1 MKKFVVF
8 EGIDGSGKS
17 TVSRRV
23 YEELEMR
30 GYDAILTHEPFNEE
44 IKRLIEEIMEKG
56 GDPFSVTLLFLVDR
70 IEHSKRIKEWLDQG
84 KIVVC
89 DRYEDSTYAYQSV
102 QLNGLIEDP
111 VKYLK
116 SIISDRIVHPDR
128 VYILDIDPEIALSR
142 IGRDRRPR
150 GFEEREFLAKV
161 RKNYIKLAKGER
173 YRIIDGRKRI
183 DDIVD
188 ECLKD
193 ILGE

>member
-23 YEELEMR
+23 YEELKMR
-30 GYDAILTHEPFNEE
+30 GYDAILTYEPFNEE
-44 IKRLIEEIMEKG
+44 IKRLIEEILEKG
-56 GDPFSVTLLFLVDR
+56 GDPLSVTLLFLVDR

-116 SIISDRIVHPDR
+116 SITSDRIVHPDR

-161 RKNYIKLAKGER
+161 RRNYIRLAKGER
-173 YRIIDGRKRI
+173 YRIIDGRRRI